1 MVFLITENCRE
12 NCSQFHLKIF
22 LEMIRFFKFISAR
35 VFDARFLKVFY
46 QFLFNFC
53 GVSYYPWRI
62 LDESYVTCQEQDYKE
77 LEPILSLET
86 IKCLI
91 RLIRPSHNQQAVA
104 RSGTSIVNNSK
115 SINVHLVYH
124 SALQWRVQS

>member
-1 MVFLITENCRE
+1 MSHMSHV
-12 NCSQFHLKIF
+12 
-22 LEMIRFFKFISAR
+22 M
-35 VFDARFLKVFY
+35 
-46 QFLFNFC
+46 
-53 GVSYYPWRI
+53 
-62 LDESYVTCQEQDYKE
+62 ESCQELDYKE

-86 IKCLI
+86 LKFLI

-115 SINVHLVYH
+115 SIYVHLVYH